1 MNRGA
6 PSVIRAAVCPSPP
19 LLAAELAGRAD
30 VLPGLRTACAA
41 AVARL
46 LAANPDVVV
55 VTGAGAATATWDP
68 DDRLDL
74 SGYAPALGT
83 GGKPGLPLA
92 VGLGA
97 MLLDAAGYAGP
108 RVLQAVDEQAPP
120 AECLGVGASLPGL
133 APRVGLLAMGDGS
146 ARRGVAAPGYLDPR
160 AASFDASVERA
171 LREGDMAALTGLD
184 PDLARDLLATGRAA
198 WQVLAGAMSAP
209 GTASG
214 PAGRV
219 LYADA
224 PLGVGYFVA
233 VLDPPDRE
241 PVPVPRA

>member
-1 MNRGA
+1 VNRGVPA
-6 PSVIRAAVCPSPP
+6 VIHAAVCPSPP
-19 LLAAELAGRAD
+19 LLAPELTGRAD
-30 VLPGLRTACAA
+30 VLPELRTACAE

-46 LAANPDVVV
+46 LAADPDVVV
-55 VTGAGAATATWDP
+55 VAGAGAATATWDP

-74 SGYAPALGT
+74 SGYAPVLGT

-97 MLLDAAGYAGP
+97 MLLDAAGHAGP
-108 RVLQAVDEQAPP
+108 RVLQAVEEQAPP
-120 AECLGVGASLPGL
+120 AECLGLGASLPGL
-133 APRVGLLAMGDGS
+133 ARRVGLLAMGDGS

-171 LREGDMAALTGLD
+171 LREGDMTALMNLD
-184 PDLARDLLATGRAA
+184 PDLARDLLASGRAA

-209 GTASG
+209 GTLG
-214 PAGRV
+214 VPVGQV

>member
-1 MNRGA
+1 MNRGVPA
-6 PSVIRAAVCPSPP
+6 VIHAAVCPSPP
-19 LLAAELAGRAD
+19 LLAPELTGRAD
-30 VLPGLRTACAA
+30 VLPELRTACAE

-55 VTGAGAATATWDP
+55 VAGAGAATATWDP

-74 SGYAPALGT
+74 AGYAPALGT

-97 MLLDAAGYAGP
+97 MLLDAAGHAGP

-120 AECLGVGASLPGL
+120 AECLGLGASLPGL

-171 LREGDMAALTGLD
+171 LREGDMPALMDLD
-184 PDLARDLLATGRAA
+184 PDLARDLLASGRAA

-209 GTASG
+209 GTVG
-214 PAGRV
+214 VPVGRV

>member
-1 MNRGA
+1 VNRGVPA
-6 PSVIRAAVCPSPP
+6 VIHAAVCPSPP
-19 LLAAELAGRAD
+19 LLAPELTGRAD
-30 VLPGLRTACAA
+30 VLPELRTACAE

-55 VTGAGAATATWDP
+55 VAGAGAATATWDP

-74 SGYAPALGT
+74 SGYAAALGT

-120 AECLGVGASLPGL
+120 AECLGLGASLPGL

-146 ARRGVAAPGYLDPR
+146 AMRGVAAPGYLDPR

-171 LREGDMAALTGLD
+171 LREGDMAAMMDLD

-198 WQVLAGAMSAP
+198 WQVLAGAMSPP
-209 GTASG
+209 GSVG
-214 PAGRV
+214 VPADRV

-224 PLGVGYFVA
+224 PLGVGYVVA

>member
-1 MNRGA
+1 VNRGVPA
-6 PSVIRAAVCPSPP
+6 VIHAAVCPSPP
-19 LLAAELAGRAD
+19 LLAPELTGRAD
-30 VLPGLRTACAA
+30 VLPELRTACAE

-55 VTGAGAATATWDP
+55 VAGAGAATATWDP

-74 SGYAPALGT
+74 AGYAPALGT

-97 MLLDAAGYAGP
+97 MLLDAAGHAGP

-120 AECLGVGASLPGL
+120 AECLGLGASLPGL

-171 LREGDMAALTGLD
+171 LREGDMPALMDLD
-184 PDLARDLLATGRAA
+184 PDLARDLLASGRAA

-209 GTASG
+209 GTVG
-214 PAGRV
+214 VPVGRV

>member
-1 MNRGA
+1 VNRGVPA
-6 PSVIRAAVCPSPP
+6 VIHAAVCPSPP
-19 LLAAELAGRAD
+19 LLAPELTGRAD
-30 VLPGLRTACAA
+30 VLPELRTACAE

-55 VTGAGAATATWDP
+55 VAGAGAATATWDP

-74 SGYAPALGT
+74 AGYAPALGT

-97 MLLDAAGYAGP
+97 MLLDAAGHAGP

-120 AECLGVGASLPGL
+120 AECLGLGASLPGL

-171 LREGDMAALTGLD
+171 LREGDMAALTDLD

-198 WQVLAGAMSAP
+198 WQVLAGAMSSP
-209 GTASG
+209 GTVG
-214 PAGRV
+214 VPVGRV

-224 PLGVGYFVA
+224 PLGAGYFVA

>member
-1 MNRGA
+1 MSCA
-6 PSVIRAAVCPSPP
+6 VPAIVCAAVCPSPP
-19 LLAAELAGRAD
+19 LLAPELTGHGD
-30 VLPGLRTACAA
+30 VLPGLRAACAA

-46 LAANPDVVV
+46 LAADPDVVV
-55 VTGAGAATATWDP
+55 VVGAGSATATWDP
-68 DDRLDL
+68 DGRLDL
-74 SGYAPALGT
+74 SAYAPALRA

-92 VGLGA
+92 LGLGV
-97 MLLDAAGYAGP
+97 MLLDAAGYTGP
-108 RVLQAVDEQAPP
+108 RVLQAVGEQAPA
-120 AECLGVGASLPGL
+120 AECLGLGASLRGL

-146 ARRGVAAPGYLDPR
+146 ARRGVAAPGHLDGR
-160 AASFDASVERA
+160 AAPFDASVECA
-171 LREGDMAALTGLD
+171 LRDGDLAALAALD

-198 WQVLAGAMSAP
+198 WQVLAGAMSTQ
-209 GTASG
+209 GTVG
-214 PAGRV
+214 VPAGQV

>member
-1 MNRGA
+1 VNRGVPA
-6 PSVIRAAVCPSPP
+6 VIHAAVCPSPP
-19 LLAAELAGRAD
+19 LLAPELTGRAD
-30 VLPGLRTACAA
+30 VLPDLRTACAE

-55 VTGAGAATATWDP
+55 VAGAGAATATWDP

-74 SGYAPALGT
+74 SGYAPVLGT

-97 MLLDAAGYAGP
+97 MLLDAAGHAGP
-108 RVLQAVDEQAPP
+108 RVLQAVEEQAPP
-120 AECLGVGASLPGL
+120 AECLGLGASLPGL

-171 LREGDMAALTGLD
+171 LREGDMAALMNLD
-184 PDLARDLLATGRAA
+184 PDLARDLLASGRAA

-209 GTASG
+209 GTLG
-214 PAGRV
+214 VPAGQV

>member
-1 MNRGA
+1 
-6 PSVIRAAVCPSPP
+6 
-19 LLAAELAGRAD
+19 
-30 VLPGLRTACAA
+30 
-41 AVARL
+41 
-46 LAANPDVVV
+46 
-55 VTGAGAATATWDP
+55 
-68 DDRLDL
+68 
-74 SGYAPALGT
+74 
-83 GGKPGLPLA
+83 
-92 VGLGA
+92 
-97 MLLDAAGYAGP
+97 
-108 RVLQAVDEQAPP
+108 VDEQAPP

>member
-1 MNRGA
+1 VNRGVPA
-6 PSVIRAAVCPSPP
+6 VIRAAVCPSPP
-19 LLAAELAGRAD
+19 LLAAELTGRAD
-30 VLPGLRTACAA
+30 VLPELRTACAE
-41 AVARL
+41 AVAGL

-55 VTGAGAATATWDP
+55 VAGAGAATATWDP

-74 SGYAPALGT
+74 SRYAPALGA

-97 MLLDAAGYAGP
+97 MLLDAAGHAGP

-120 AECLGVGASLPGL
+120 AECLGLGASLPGL

-171 LREGDMAALTGLD
+171 LREGDMAALMNLD
-184 PDLARDLLATGRAA
+184 PGLARDLLATGRAA

-209 GTASG
+209 GTVG
-214 PAGRV
+214 VPVGRV

-224 PLGVGYFVA
+224 PLGVGYVVA

-241 PVPVPRA
+241 PDPAPRA